1 MRKSSYGILSG
12 GKLLTA
18 DTLLPNYKP
27 IEYAVIPEDFN
38 QQTHYLVQKE
48 PVDFEDYIYLGIEI
62 KELQL
67 DDVEEENLV
76 PVVE

>member
-1 MRKSSYGILSG
+1 MQKSRYGILNG
-12 GKLLTA
+12 GELLTA

-48 PVDFEDYIYLGIEI
+48 PVEFEEYIYLGIEI

-67 DDVEEENLV
+67 DDVEEAHLES
-76 PVVE
+76 VE